1 MSDTTLRLCPRS
13 WKYIL
18 SSVSHNSVEQK
29 GKNSLDDFSYS
40 KRKLRERT
48 MFYPHSSAD
57 ELVRVLQRG
66 RSNSNYRILDETL

>member
-18 SSVSHNSVEQK
+18 SSVPHNSVEQK
-29 GKNSLDDFSYS
+29 GKNSLDDFSYF

-48 MFYPHSSAD
+48 MFSPRSSAD
-57 ELVRVLQRG
+57 GLVRVLQKQ
-66 RSNSNYRILDETL
+66 